1 MATIAPRP
9 SASPGPQPPL
19 PQEMTYWNRAE
30 DRQRVVNALF
40 DRSAAHYDRACGIMA
55 LGSGQAYRRAA
66 LERAGLYAGM
76 EVLDVGT
83 GTGLLACEVVQML
96 GADGHVVGVD
106 PSPQMMAAG
115 RHHRGIRFVQAL
127 GECLPFPDSHFD
139 FITMGYALRH
149 VPDLHEAFGEY
160 FRVLRPGGRILL
172 LEITKPASTLGAAL
186 ARAYFGT
193 LVPLLARIGTRSA
206 DAGQLMKFY
215 WDTIEHCVPP
225 EIVLASLSQSGFVA
239 KRTTVHGIFSEYT
252 ASRG

>member
-1 MATIAPRP
+1 
-9 SASPGPQPPL
+9 
-19 PQEMTYWNRAE
+19 
-30 DRQRVVNALF
+30 
-40 DRSAAHYDRACGIMA
+40 
-55 LGSGQAYRRAA
+55 
-66 LERAGLYAGM
+66 M